1 MRKKNSID
9 LSASA
14 PWVTYFEK
22 LYLLFKK
29 DPEVAVVL
37 KQNEDGDK
45 KIEIY
50 VDNYRKAEAISK
62 ILPCYVS
69 FGNVI
74 VPIIVLPNNDENE
87 DWIYNFMDAFDGNDI
102 IDDVVQDTGLTHD
115 MNYVVFKKE
124 VAQYYSDNLQ
134 SVDGLSSTL
143 YEDIAREIFKDAP
156 AGTFFCTSSRL

>member
-1 MRKKNSID
+1 MRKNNVD
-9 LSASA
+9 LSA
-14 PWVTYFEK
+14 PWITYYEK

-29 DPEVAVVL
+29 DPEVSVAF
-37 KQNEDGDK
+37 KQNGDGDK

-50 VDNYRKAEAISK
+50 VSNNRKAEAISK

-74 VPIIVLPNNDENE
+74 VPIIVLPSNDENE
-87 DWIYNFMDAFDGNDI
+87 DWIYNFMDAFDGNEI
-102 IDDVVQDTGLTHD
+102 IDDVVQDAGLTRD
-115 MNYVVFKKE
+115 MNYIVFRKE
-124 VAQYYSDNLQ
+124 VAQYYNDNIQ

-156 AGTFFCTSSRL
+156 AGTFFCTSGRL

>member
-1 MRKKNSID
+1 MRKNNVD
-9 LSASA
+9 LSA
-14 PWVTYFEK
+14 PWIAYYEK

-29 DPEVAVVL
+29 DPEVSVAF
-37 KQNEDGDK
+37 KQNGEGDK

-50 VDNYRKAEAISK
+50 VVDDYYKAEAISK
-62 ILPCYVS
+62 ILPRYVS
-69 FGNVI
+69 FGNVT
-74 VPIIVLPNNDENE
+74 VPIIVIPSNDENE

-156 AGTFFCTSSRL
+156 VGTFFCTSSRL

>member
-1 MRKKNSID
+1 MRKNNVD
-9 LSASA
+9 LSA
-14 PWVTYFEK
+14 PWIAYYEK

-29 DPEVAVVL
+29 DPEVSMAF
-37 KQNEDGDK
+37 KQNGDGDK

-50 VDNYRKAEAISK
+50 VSNNRKAEAISK

-74 VPIIVLPNNDENE
+74 VPIIVLPSNDENE
-87 DWIYNFMDAFDGNDI
+87 DWIYDFMDAFDGNEI
-102 IDDVVQDTGLTHD
+102 IDDIVQDAGLTRD
-115 MNYVVFKKE
+115 MNYVVFRKE
-124 VAQYYSDNLQ
+124 VAQYYNDNIQ
-134 SVDGLSSTL
+134 SVDGFSSTL

>member
-1 MRKKNSID
+1 MRKKNNVD
-9 LSASA
+9 LSA
-14 PWVTYFEK
+14 PWVTYYEK

-29 DPEVAVVL
+29 DPEVSVVL
-37 KQNEDGDK
+37 KQNGDGDK

-50 VDNYRKAEAISK
+50 VDNYYKAEAISK
-62 ILPCYVS
+62 ILPSYVS
-69 FGNVI
+69 FGNVT
-74 VPIIVLPNNDENE
+74 VPIIVLPSNDENE
-87 DWIYNFMDAFDGNDI
+87 EWIDIFMNAFDGNDI

-124 VAQYYSDNLQ
+124 VAQYYNDNLQ